1 MAPRDSRKSR
11 LVVAAATTA
20 AVCSLSSPSSSFVAS
35 GAARASAA
43 PLQLQRGATVQAPLP
58 AASSSMVAGCSAL
71 AAAGAV
77 GAAVGR
83 RTARR
88 ERRAVMRKAEE
99 SNCEV
104 LLKQNAS
111 ALEALKAAVPDLP
124 AEYDDIKLLRFI
136 LQNEDAAEQVTN
148 IKEVIAWRT
157 GEGASVVKSAAD
169 AIAKAQA
176 GGGWDNSAIQE
187 AAPNFE
193 KIGKYITSSEM
204 LVVPTKSGDLVT
216 CIQAAGINSEKM
228 MKVVTED
235 EMIEFFIFAREVNTI
250 VAEARTRATGR
261 LVRLV
266 AANDLTGVSSFPD
279 KAFTNALTASA
290 KKALT
295 LYPGFS
301 GPTVILNLPWV
312 ARLLVSF
319 LTPLFPGAV
328 RQKLKFA
335 KGPMAYLEQ
344 LTDVLKE
351 PTRSIFQD
359 DFQAVLES

>member
-1 MAPRDSRKSR
+1 
-11 LVVAAATTA
+11 
-20 AVCSLSSPSSSFVAS
+20 
-35 GAARASAA
+35 
-43 PLQLQRGATVQAPLP
+43 
-58 AASSSMVAGCSAL
+58 
-71 AAAGAV
+71 
-77 GAAVGR
+77 
-83 RTARR
+83 
-88 ERRAVMRKAEE
+88 MRKAEE